1 MDINKVKAFVIR
13 LRKMVKEKERDI
25 KFCDEHKFNVEALV
39 KTKEVEIIKNIIL
52 QMEYDLGLD
61 FIWDKS
67 LDE

>member
-25 KFCDEHKFNVEALV
+25 KFCDEHKFDVEALV